1 MEFDRQ
7 GPSAWQGRTIS
18 GREFA
23 MKVLF
28 LALVAGGLAA
38 APAFAETAK
47 PADKATA
54 RTEPAKIRRA
64 ETIVDDSWTVTCA
77 QTDEPEGKRHCSAS
91 LSIAQTDKS
100 GGAARRVH
108 LGNGPSG
115 RQARLGDLRSLGDSD
130 SARHGDQDR
139 RQGGAQGRVFDLH
152 AGSLRGAAAARGYG
166 GQEPERRPDDRNHGA
181 RGQRRRCEVHRQYE
195 GLRPGAGGPRQ
206 VGAFAGSVAP
216 VGPGHSAGTAE
227 LARLPDRF

>member
-1 MEFDRQ
+1 
-7 GPSAWQGRTIS
+7 
-18 GREFA
+18 

-100 GGAARRVH
+100 GGQRVVFTWVMGH
-108 LGNGPSG
+108 QDGKLASAISVPSG
-115 RQARLGDLRSLGDSD
+115 IQIPPGMEIKIGDKEARKVGFSICMPDHCEALLPLEDTVVKSLSAAPTTEITVRAVNGADAKFTVNMKGFVQALADLGK
-130 SARHGDQDR
+130 
-139 RQGGAQGRVFDLH
+139 
-152 AGSLRGAAAARGYG
+152 
-166 GQEPERRPDDRNHGA
+166 
-181 RGQRRRCEVHRQYE
+181 
-195 GLRPGAGGPRQ
+195 
-206 VGAFAGSVAP
+206 
-216 VGPGHSAGTAE
+216 
-227 LARLPDRF
+227 